1 MAKKRTRKQ
10 KETAKHQFLFSRPNE
25 AKTKSESRAVKGQFN
40 SRHKAEK
47 RKSGKAKNADLLDKE
62 AYLASAKRDVV
73 KSILL
78 ASLILGLELVIY
90 LAWRA

>member
-10 KETAKHQFLFSRPNE
+10 KEKAKHQFLVTSVNKPKSKPND
-25 AKTKSESRAVKGQFN
+25 KVVKGQFN
-40 SRHKAEK
+40 SRHKPSK
-47 RKSGKAKNADLLDKE
+47 KKVGMVKSADLLDKE
-62 AYLASAKRDVV
+62 DHLASAKRDVV

>member
-10 KETAKHQFLFSRPNE
+10 KEKAKHQFLAKRQNE
-25 AKTKSESRAVKGQFN
+25 AKTKPESKIVKGQFN
-40 SRHKAEK
+40 FRHKAEK
-47 RKSGKAKNADLLDKE
+47 EKSDKAKSADLLDKE
-62 AYLASAKRDVV
+62 AYLASAKRDVI